1 MRDFDSDG
9 NRLLLPLGASK
20 LAEDAYLSLLLEQ
33 DLNIP
38 DDVIDELLD
47 LNLVAFGE
55 DGLVPQPASAILQ
68 EALDSKFAEVKN

>member
-47 LNLVAFGE
+47 LNLVALGRTAWFRS
-55 DGLVPQPASAILQ
+55 LLLRFCRRLWIRSL
-68 EALDSKFAEVKN
+68 LKLRN

>member
-55 DGLVPQPASAILQ
+55 DGLVLRFCRRLWIRSL
-68 EALDSKFAEVKN
+68 LKLRN